1 MNDDHNIFIEFI
13 IIKELRYL
21 YTPKRRNNS
30 KSCLIYAAEP
40 ASGRSRMRT
49 KTFSIRLTLGKSKT
63 QS

>member
-30 KSCLIYAAEP
+30 KNCLICAAEP

-49 KTFSIRLTLGKSKT
+49 KSKSKT
-63 QS
+63 